1 MSRMVVRSLV
11 LAFALSSL
19 PARAAVVINEFM
31 PDANGTDTGYEWVE
45 LYNSGVAPVELDGWS
60 IERATSGFG
69 NRYTFGPYTLNPGE
83 FVVVGGEFVAFADL
97 NLAPAASLGMGNAST
112 SGDAVR
118 ILDGTAAVIDTVIY
132 GPNNNDAFLDDDGLV
147 AVSIA
152 AMSGA
157 DESIARTLDG
167 VDTNDSGLDFTILP
181 VPTPGSPNGAPPP
194 VDTSQDTGPPPDTG
208 PLPDTGPDT
217 GPDTSGTDTAGDTAV
232 PPAPVTAS
240 IVVNEFLPDAVGADG
255 GNEWIEIKNID
266 VMPVDLVGWQ
276 IERGT
281 TPSFGLRYT
290 FGSYVLSPGEVVV
303 VGGEFVLFADVNLA
317 PGDTLNFG
325 NASSSGDAVRLVDGI
340 GGVADTVIYGP
351 DNSDGFL
358 DDDGLIASSIAT
370 DPGEGESLSRVPDG
384 VDTNDSGVDFDV
396 TVAPSPGA
404 DNPSPAIDTGNDTAH
419 DTGDTGD
426 TAPTPPL
433 ETGVIVINEF
443 LANVGGSDDGLEWI
457 ELRNNDV
464 VSVNLRDWVIED
476 ATSSFSA
483 EYTFPDYDLAP
494 GDYVVVGGEF
504 IGFADLNLQAGD
516 YFSFPN
522 ASSSGDGIRI
532 LDGFGAV
539 IDTVIYGPDNSDGL
553 LDDDGLVAVSV
564 AAMSGEDES
573 LARMP
578 DGSDTND
585 SGVDFSILLVPTPG
599 AMNEIIIDTGGGGD
613 TGDTAVVVD
622 PPSTFAGDVVVNE
635 FIINP
640 AGADDGLEWIEIV
653 NVSGSAMDID
663 GWSIQAGT
671 SSFSTKYTFTTVVL
685 NAGDRLVVGG
695 EFVAGAD
702 INLDFSVLGE
712 TFSFGNASSNA
723 DGVRLVDA
731 TNAAVDTVIYGPNN
745 DDGFRDDDGA
755 IAAPAP
761 KPGEEEVLARVP
773 DGSDTN
779 DSSVDFWVL
788 TDPTLGEVNIDP
800 RDACDQALQ
809 ADGLV
814 INEFKVKP
822 GGEEWLEL
830 YNGGTA
836 SVDIS
841 QWRVAY
847 GPSSFSNTETLPD
860 GISLAPGA
868 FLLLGEGGDPAVAD
882 FFVETG
888 MSDGTSNTDG
898 VRLEDCVGDAV
909 DTVIYSDPAIDE
921 EITWIDDT
929 GAIASSFA
937 PKPDTDASLS
947 RRFDGLDTDQSG
959 SDFQSTEIMTP
970 GAPNAQP
977 IDCTPS
983 TGGVVLNEFVSN
995 PDGTD
1000 DGLEWV
1006 ELYNATDADVVLDG
1020 WMLAAASNI
1029 PYEDQVDVSLPA
1041 GTVIGAGDW
1050 YVIGGDL
1057 VEEADHKIGPDD
1069 FIGNASS
1076 SNDAIVLFDCD
1087 MNQVDTVVYG
1097 DEDENVELL
1106 TDDNGEEAVPSPTP
1120 ASAESLARV
1129 EDGVD
1134 TNKPEDWK
1142 LVGAP
1147 TPGAT
1152 NFSEPSTSSGESKG
1166 CGCNNRDAP
1175 GGSAPD
1181 ADNDD
1186 ASARSAPGQG
1196 GCTTVPL
1203 PFGGLE
1209 WLVMLIVLRRR
1220 DEK

>member
-1 MSRMVVRSLV
+1 MTRMAVRSLV
-11 LAFALSSL
+11 VGCALLSST
-19 PARAAVVINEFM
+19 AQAAVVVNEFL
-31 PDANGTDTGYEWVE
+31 PDVGGSDTGLEWIE
-45 LYNSGVAPVELDGWS
+45 LYNNGAVPVDLAGWT

-69 NRYTFGPYTLNPGE
+69 TRYTFGAYTLNPGAY
-83 FVVVGGEFVAFADL
+83 VVVGGELVGFADL
-97 NLAPAASLGMGNAST
+97 NLLPGDTLNMGNASG

-118 ILDGTAAVIDTVIY
+118 ILDNLTAVVDTVIYGPDNSDNFLDDTGAIATSQATMSGADESIARAADGVDSDDSGLDFTILAVPTPGAANAGPVDTSGDTADTGPDTAGDTATTDSAGTDTATPAGPVGGAIVINEFLPNAVGTDTGFEWIELKNVDAVPIDLAGWEIERATSSYGTRYTFPSYVLNPGEIVVVGGELIGFADLNLLPGNTLNFGNASASGDAVRLIDGLAAVADTVIY
-132 GPNNNDAFLDDDGLV
+132 GPNNNDAFLDDLG
-147 AVSIA
+147 AIA
-152 AMSGA
+152 FSTAQTPP
-157 DESIARTLDG
+157 EG
-167 VDTNDSGLDFTILP
+167 V
-181 VPTPGSPNGAPPP
+181 
-194 VDTSQDTGPPPDTG
+194 
-208 PLPDTGPDT
+208 
-217 GPDTSGTDTAGDTAV
+217 
-232 PPAPVTAS
+232 
-240 IVVNEFLPDAVGADG
+240 
-255 GNEWIEIKNID
+255 
-266 VMPVDLVGWQ
+266 
-276 IERGT
+276 
-281 TPSFGLRYT
+281 
-290 FGSYVLSPGEVVV
+290 
-303 VGGEFVLFADVNLA
+303 
-317 PGDTLNFG
+317 
-325 NASSSGDAVRLVDGI
+325 
-340 GGVADTVIYGP
+340 
-351 DNSDGFL
+351 
-358 DDDGLIASSIAT
+358 
-370 DPGEGESLSRVPDG
+370 SLSRTPDG
-384 VDTNDSGVDFDV
+384 VDTQDSGVDFLLTAV
-396 TVAPSPGA
+396 PTPGA
-404 DNPSPAIDTGNDTAH
+404 VNPPPPPPDTSGDTGH
-419 DTGDTGD
+419 TGDTGD
-426 TAPTPPL
+426 TAPPPAL
-433 ETGVIVINEF
+433 QTGVVVINEF

-464 VSVNLRDWVIED
+464 ISINLRNWVIED

-504 IGFADLNLQAGD
+504 VGFADLNLQVGD

-532 LDGFGAV
+532 VDGFGAV
-539 IDTVIYGPDNSDGL
+539 IDTVIYGPDNSDGF

-599 AMNEIIIDTGGGGD
+599 AMNEIIIDTGGD
-613 TGDTAVVVD
+613 TGDTAVTVD
-622 PPSTFAGDVVVNE
+622 PPSAFAGDVVVNE

-653 NVSGSAMDID
+653 NVSGGNLDID

-671 SSFSTKYTFTTVVL
+671 SSFSTKYTFTAVVM

-695 EFVAGAD
+695 ENVPGAD
-702 INLDFSVLGE
+702 FNLDLTGLGE
-712 TFSFGNASSNA
+712 TFSFGNASSTG

-745 DDGFRDDDGA
+745 DDGFRDDDGS

-761 KPGEEEVLARVP
+761 KPGEDEVLARVP

-779 DSSVDFWVL
+779 DSSVDFWAL
-788 TDPTLGEVNIDP
+788 ADPTLGDVNIDP
-800 RDACDQALQ
+800 RDACDQAAQ

-836 SVDIS
+836 SVDMS

-860 GISLAPGA
+860 GMSLAPGA
-868 FLLLGEGGDPAVAD
+868 FLLLGEGGDASVVD
-882 FFVETG
+882 FFVDTG

-898 VRLEDCVGDAV
+898 VRLEDCVGEVA

-937 PKPDTDASLS
+937 PKPETDASLS
-947 RRFDGLDTDQSG
+947 RRFDGVDTDQSG
-959 SDFQSTEIMTP
+959 ADFQSTEIMTP
-970 GAPNAQP
+970 GGPNAQP
-977 IDCTPS
+977 VDCTPS

-995 PDGTD
+995 PEGTD

-1006 ELYNATDADVVLDG
+1006 ELYNATDANVILDG

-1029 PYEDQVDVSLPA
+1029 PYEDQIDVSLPA
-1041 GTVIGAGDW
+1041 GTVIGARDW
-1050 YVIGGDL
+1050 YVIGGDF
-1057 VEEADHKIGPDD
+1057 VEEADLMIGPDD

-1097 DEDENVELL
+1097 DEGENVEFL

-1147 TPGAT
+1147 TPGTT
-1152 NFSEPSTSSGESKG
+1152 NFTAPATGGGDSSG
-1166 CGCNNRDAP
+1166 CGCGKGN
-1175 GGSAPD
+1175 APD
-1181 ADNDD
+1181 GGAPDNNADAD
-1186 ASARSAPGQG
+1186 ARSAPGQG
-1196 GCTTVPL
+1196 GCNTVPMPL
-1203 PFGGLE
+1203 GGLE
-1209 WLVMLIVLRRR
+1209 WLALLIVLRRR
-1220 DEK
+1220 RE